1 MERKLMKT
9 ISVRSCVASIVTA
22 VVLLAQ
28 ISPALAGA
36 PQGELAMTQGSR
48 FPGMPE
54 PSRETARNKRRGP
67 VEITF
72 TKWITT
78 SPLMEGFTGGDV
90 PGVFVG
96 EVFQRQVSRDGR
108 IIRLEAVYEVQA
120 GDHSFTALI
129 RGGTGETKSGEPA
142 SVTGAALLD
151 GVILAGWR
159 TGAQVHVAF
168 QTMTN
173 CAGAPDART
182 CFEGTIRIERA
193 PEE

>member
-1 MERKLMKT
+1 MARFCASYLMERKLMTT

-22 VVLLAQ
+22 VVFLPQ

-36 PQGELAMTQGSR
+36 PQGELAMTQVSR

-54 PSRETARNKRRGP
+54 PSRETARNQRRGP

-78 SPLMEGFTGGDV
+78 SPLMAGFTGGDV

-108 IIRLEAVYEVQA
+108 IMRLEAVYEVQA

-129 RGGTGETKSGEPA
+129 RGWTGETKSGEPA
-142 SVTGAALLD
+142 SVTGAGLLD

-159 TGAQVHVAF
+159 TGARVHV
-168 QTMTN
+168 
-173 CAGAPDART
+173 
-182 CFEGTIRIERA
+182 
-193 PEE
+193 